1 MVDNISSSFAEYTP
15 PQFGLDGFH
24 CPHSKCGVFS
34 KQKWFYS
41 FTMFTT
47 GSWQGEPQREGDYSF
62 AKCDRCGDL
71 SIWQNG
77 NLVYPI
83 ISTAP
88 TPHKKMPEE
97 ILVDFEEARNIL
109 PFSPRG
115 AAALL
120 RLATEKLV
128 IILVGIIGKDQGKN
142 LNENIGILVGDG
154 LPKTI
159 QKALDTLRVIGND
172 AVHPGLLD
180 LNDDKDTALK
190 LFRLVNV
197 IVDNRIAQVEEI
209 ESLYNDKISESK
221 KQQIEFRDKTA

>member
-1 MVDNISSSFAEYTP
+1 MVDNISSSFPEYTP
-15 PQFGLDGFH
+15 PQFNLDGFH
-24 CPHSKCGVFS
+24 CPHSKCGVYS

-41 FTMFTT
+41 SSMYTT
-47 GSWQGEPQREGDYSF
+47 GSWQGVEHKEGNYHF
-62 AKCDRCGDL
+62 AMCDRCGDL
-71 SIWQNG
+71 SIWRDG

-83 ISTAP
+83 ILTAP
-88 TPHKKMPEE
+88 TPHKKMPQE
-97 ILVDFEEARNIL
+97 ILIDFEEARNIL

-115 AAALL
+115 SAALL
-120 RLATEKLV
+120 RLATEKLAS
-128 IILVGIIGKDQGKN
+128 ILVKLVGKDQGKN

-172 AVHPGLLD
+172 AVHPGFLD
-180 LNDDKDTALK
+180 LNDDIDTALK

-221 KQQIEFRDKTA
+221 KQQIEARDKTA